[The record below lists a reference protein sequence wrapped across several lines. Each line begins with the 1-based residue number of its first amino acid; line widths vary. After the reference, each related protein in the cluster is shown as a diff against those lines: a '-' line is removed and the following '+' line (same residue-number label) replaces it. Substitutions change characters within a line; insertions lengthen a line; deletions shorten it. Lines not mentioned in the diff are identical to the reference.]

1 MDRIRGFEESE
12 GEEMKTSEFKK
23 KISEEGYRTSDNE
36 RTISVF
42 TKNGADV
49 AVIDCYLP
57 EYFYMNTSNIQI
69 AKLVIEYA
77 GTPIEEREEE
87 KKYRVVL
94 PDPKNGYDVKY
105 MLTKQ
110 NGEVTI
116 LRAHRC
122 HLTPLTEAE
131 IKRNHEYL
139 WQFAKE
145 VENENSK

>member
-1 MDRIRGFEESE
+1 
-12 GEEMKTSEFKK
+12 MKTSEFKK
-23 KISEEGYRTSDNE
+23 KITEEDYRTSDNT

-69 AKLVIEYA
+69 AKLCIEYA
-77 GTPIEEREEE
+77 ETPIEEREEE
-87 KKYRVVL
+87 KKYRVEL
-94 PDPKNGYDVKY
+94 PDAERWDNTVVALKKNMDEKIAIWSVYHPAFEGQVSF
-105 MLTKQ
+105 
-110 NGEVTI
+110 
-116 LRAHRC
+116 H
-122 HLTPLTEAE
+122 LTEAE

-145 VENENSK
+145 VQE

>member
-1 MDRIRGFEESE
+1 
-12 GEEMKTSEFKK
+12 MKTSEFKK
-23 KISEEGYRTSDNE
+23 RAKELGFKVVDETPNGISV
-36 RTISVF
+36 RTIHSELIKAIVSRVLKD
-42 TKNGADV
+42 TLMLDTAS
-49 AVIDCYLP
+49 IEL
-57 EYFYMNTSNIQI
+57 M
-69 AKLVIEYA
+69 KLCIEYA
-77 GTPIEEREEE
+77 ETPISEREEE

-122 HLTPLTEAE
+122 HLTPLTESE

-145 VENENSK
+145 VQE

>member
-1 MDRIRGFEESE
+1 
-12 GEEMKTSEFKK
+12 MKTSEFKK
-23 KISEEGYRTSDNE
+23 MVEELGFKVVEETPNGISV
-36 RTISVF
+36 RTIHNELIKAIVSKVLED
-42 TKNGADV
+42 T
-49 AVIDCYLP
+49 L
-57 EYFYMNTSNIQI
+57 MLNTTSI
-69 AKLVIEYA
+69 KLMKLCIEYA
-77 GTPIEEREEE
+77 ETPIEEREDE
-87 KKYRVVL
+87 KKYTVVL

-145 VENENSK
+145 VAE